1 MPSAYSGVML
11 AFLPGFFAGLSLIVA
26 IGAQNAFVI
35 RQGLSRQHVFV
46 VVAICALADATLI
59 ALGIAG
65 LGAII
70 QGLPWLL
77 EVIRWFGVAYLTWF
91 AIKSARSAFKSEVMD
106 ASGAQTTSL
115 KKVVA
120 SVLGFTFLNPHVY
133 LDTVILLGSISNQF
147 AADRWI
153 FGFGAMAASVVW
165 FSSIGFGAR
174 AASRFMSRP
183 IFWRVL
189 DSLIAVV
196 MITIALYLAFAKLS

>member
-1 MPSAYSGVML
+1 VF
-11 AFLPGFFAGLSLIVA
+11 AFLPGFLAGLGLIVA

-35 RQGLSRQHVFV
+35 RQGLTRQHVFV
-46 VVAICALADATLI
+46 VVAICAIADAALI

-77 EVIRWFGVAYLTWF
+77 EGVRWFGVAYLTWF
-91 AIKSARSAFKSEVMD
+91 GIKSVRSAFKNDVMVI
-106 ASGAQTTSL
+106 SGAQTTSL

-120 SVLGFTFLNPHVY
+120 AVLGFTLLNPHVY

-147 AADRWI
+147 AEDRWV
-153 FGFGAMAASVVW
+153 FGLGAMTASIVW

-174 AASRFMSRP
+174 VASRFMSKP

-196 MITIALYLAFAKLS
+196 MFSIALYLAFAKLN

>member
-1 MPSAYSGVML
+1 ML
-11 AFLPGFFAGLSLIVA
+11 AFLPGFFAGLGLIVA

-35 RQGLSRQHVFV
+35 RQGLTRQHVLV
-46 VVAICALADATLI
+46 VVAICALADAALI

-77 EVIRWFGVAYLTWF
+77 EGVRWFGVAYLTWF
-91 AIKSARSAFKSEVMD
+91 GIKSVRSAFKNEVMD
-106 ASGAQTTSL
+106 ISGAQTTSL

-120 SVLGFTFLNPHVY
+120 AVLGFTLLNPHVY

-147 AADRWI
+147 AEDRWV
-153 FGFGAMAASVVW
+153 FGLGAMTASIVW
-165 FSSIGFGAR
+165 FSSIGFGAK
-174 AASRFMSRP
+174 AASRFMSKP

-196 MITIALYLAFAKLS
+196 MFSISFYLAFAKLN

>member
-1 MPSAYSGVML
+1 MI
-11 AFLPGFFAGLSLIVA
+11 AFLPGFLAGLSMIVA

-35 RQGLSRQHVFV
+35 RQGLTRQHVFI
-46 VVAICALADATLI
+46 VVAICALCDALLI

-77 EVIRWFGVAYLTWF
+77 EIVRWFGVIYLSWF
-91 AIKSARSAFKSEVMD
+91 GIKSVRSAFKNEVMD

-115 KKVVA
+115 AKVIT
-120 SVLGFTFLNPHVY
+120 SVLGFTLLNPHVY

-147 AADRWI
+147 ADKWA
-153 FGFGAMAASVVW
+153 FGFGAMTASAVW
-165 FSSIGFGAR
+165 FSSIGFGAK
-174 AASRFMSRP
+174 AASRFMSKP

-189 DSLIAVV
+189 DSLIAVI
-196 MITIALYLAFAKLS
+196 MFSIALFLAFAKLN

>member
-1 MPSAYSGVML
+1 MF
-11 AFLPGFFAGLSLIVA
+11 AFLPGFLAGLGLIVA

-35 RQGLSRQHVFV
+35 RQGLTRQHVFV
-46 VVAICALADATLI
+46 VVAICAIADAALI

-77 EVIRWFGVAYLTWF
+77 EGVRWFGVAYLTWF
-91 AIKSARSAFKSEVMD
+91 GIKSVRSAFNNEVMD
-106 ASGAQTTSL
+106 ISGAQTTSL

-120 SVLGFTFLNPHVY
+120 AVLGFTLLNPHVY

-147 AADRWI
+147 AQDRWV
-153 FGFGAMAASVVW
+153 FGLGAMTASVVW

-174 AASRFMSRP
+174 AASRFMSKP

-196 MITIALYLAFAKLS
+196 MFSIAFYLAFAKLN

>member
-1 MPSAYSGVML
+1 MKGRLMF
-11 AFLPGFFAGLSLIVA
+11 AFLPGFFAGLGLIVA

-46 VVAICALADATLI
+46 VVAICAIADASLI

-70 QGLPWLL
+70 QGVPWLL
-77 EVIRWFGVAYLTWF
+77 EGVRWFGVAYLTWF
-91 AIKSARSAFKSEVMD
+91 GIKSVRSALKNQAMD
-106 ASGAQTTSL
+106 TSGTQTTSL
-115 KKVVA
+115 KKAVLA
-120 SVLGFTFLNPHVY
+120 VLGFTFLNPHVY

-147 AADRWI
+147 ADDRWI
-153 FGFGAMAASVVW
+153 FGFGAMTASIVW
-165 FSSIGFGAR
+165 FSAIGFGAR
-174 AASRFMSRP
+174 AASRFMSKP

-196 MITIALYLAFAKLS
+196 MFSIAFYLALAKLN